1 MLTVLRI
8 KNLAIIDE
16 LEVELG
22 SGLNV
27 ITGETGAGKSILIG
41 ALGLVLGA
49 KGRAEL
55 VRTGAKQAEVEALF
69 ELGEDD
75 EARARLAEAGIEV
88 EHELLIRRVLGS
100 NGRTRAYVNGT
111 LTTATQL
118 TELARG
124 LVDISSQHEH
134 QTLVDPATHLGFLD
148 AFGQLA
154 GAREAVAE
162 AHRALK
168 DADEA
173 LGQRRDAVSARG
185 EREDFLRFQIR
196 EIEELDPQP
205 GEDEALAAER
215 SRLMHAERLVA
226 ASGGAEEALYSSD
239 DAICSALDRIARA
252 VRDGASLDPTLAP
265 HAEAIEGALA
275 QLEDAARELRAYA
288 EDVRVDPERLAEVED
303 RVHRLRRLTRKH
315 GGDVEGV
322 LARRDEM
329 RAELAELEGVEEA
342 IERLER
348 ERLAALT
355 RASKEAKALSKK
367 RKQIADALGN
377 AIGKELATLG
387 MGEAKIEVQVEPLAE
402 RRGEL
407 AVEGARLS
415 ETGIDRVEFL
425 IAPNRGETPRLLR
438 KIASGGELS
447 RALLAV
453 KRVLAGVGR
462 AALYVFDEVDAGVGG
477 AVAEVIG
484 RKLSEVAAHHQVICV
499 THLAQIAVYGD
510 RHYRVVKRPVGERT
524 ESSID
529 RLAEA
534 ERLEEIARMVGG
546 LEVTT
551 STRKAAKEML
561 TVARAAR

>member
-69 ELGEDD
+69 ELGDDD
-75 EARARLAEAGIEV
+75 EARARLAEAGIEIDG
-88 EHELLIRRVLGS
+88 ELVIRRVLAS
-100 NGRTRAYVNGT
+100 TGRTRAYVNGT
-111 LTTATQL
+111 LTTAGQL
-118 TELARG
+118 EELARG

-148 AFGQLA
+148 AFGQLEA
-154 GAREAVAE
+154 GREAVLA
-162 AHRALK
+162 AHRDLK
-168 DADEA
+168 AADDA
-173 LGQRRDAVSARG
+173 LGRSRDAVTERG

-196 EIEELDPQP
+196 EIEELDPAP

-215 SRLMHAERLVA
+215 ARLMHAEKLVA
-226 ASGGAEEALYSSD
+226 ASAGAEMALYSSD
-239 DAICSALDRIARA
+239 DAICSTLNRLSRA
-252 VRDGASLDPTLAP
+252 VRDGAALDPTLAP
-265 HAEAIEGALA
+265 HADALDA
-275 QLEDAARELRAYA
+275 ALVQLEDVAHELGAYA
-288 EDVRVDPERLAEVED
+288 EDVRVDPARLAEVEE
-303 RVHRLRRLTRKH
+303 RTHRLRRLTRKH

-329 RAELAELEGVEEA
+329 RAELEELERVEEA
-342 IERLER
+342 VERLEKARAKALETATR
-348 ERLAALT
+348 EAR
-355 RASKEAKALSKK
+355 ALSKK
-367 RKQIADALGN
+367 RRKIADGLGE
-377 AIGKELATLG
+377 AIGAELATLG
-387 MGEAKIEVQVEPLAE
+387 MGEAKIEVHVEPLAE

-407 AVEGARLS
+407 AVDGARLS
-415 ETGIDRVEFL
+415 ETGIDHVEFL
-425 IAPNRGETPRLLR
+425 IAPNRGEAPRPLR

-484 RKLSEVAAHHQVICV
+484 RKLGEVAAHHQVICV
-499 THLAQIAVYGD
+499 THLAQIAVYAD
-510 RHYRVVKRPVGERT
+510 RHYRVVKRPKKGRT

-529 RLAEA
+529 RLDEA
-534 ERLEEIARMVGG
+534 ERLEELARMVGG
-546 LEVTT
+546 LEVTK
-551 STRKAAKEML
+551 STRKAAEEML
-561 TVARAAR
+561 HVARAAR

>member
-69 ELGEDD
+69 ELAEND

-88 EHELLIRRVLGS
+88 EHELVIRRVLGS

-118 TELARG
+118 EELARG

-148 AFGQLA
+148 AFGQLDA
-154 GAREAVAE
+154 AREAVAE
-162 AHRALK
+162 AHRVLK
-168 DADEA
+168 AADEA
-173 LGQRRDAVSARG
+173 LASSRDAVSLRG

-205 GEDEALAAER
+205 GEDEALAGER
-215 SRLMHAERLVA
+215 ARLMHAEKLVA
-226 ASGGAEEALYSSD
+226 ASGGAESALYSSD
-239 DAICSALDRIARA
+239 DAICATLDRLARA
-252 VRDGASLDPTLAP
+252 VRDGAALDPALGP
-265 HAEAIEGALA
+265 HADVIEAALA
-275 QLEDAARELRAYA
+275 QLEDVARELGAYA

-303 RVHRLRRLTRKH
+303 RIHRLRRLTRKH

-322 LARRDEM
+322 LARLAEM
-329 RAELAELEGVEEA
+329 QAELAELERVEEA
-342 IERLER
+342 VERLER
-348 ERLAALT
+348 ERAQALS
-355 RASKEAKALSKK
+355 RAGKEAKALSKK
-367 RKQIADALGN
+367 RRQIAEALGT
-377 AIGKELATLG
+377 AIGRELATLG

-425 IAPNRGETPRLLR
+425 IAPNRGEVPRPLR

-510 RHYRVVKRPVGERT
+510 RHYRVLKRPVGDRT
-524 ESSID
+524 ESSIE
-529 RLAEA
+529 RLAEPD
-534 ERLEEIARMVGG
+534 RLEEIARMVGG

-561 TVARAAR
+561 SVARAVR